1 MRESPHIV
9 SFSHDPLLGMTRAS
23 VLATRFDTVAVSSL
37 EELEAVSRSDD
48 VAIVVLCHTVSE
60 QERQRAIE
68 LARSSRP
75 PKRVVV
81 LTSVATAPPMEDD
94 GIACVGARPEQLLGA
109 VWSALTQSQA

>member
-1 MRESPHIV
+1 MTESPHIV

-23 VLATRFDTVAVSSL
+23 VLATRFETVSVSSL
-37 EELEAVSRSDD
+37 EELEAVSQSDE
-48 VAIVVLCHTVSE
+48 VAIVVLCHTVPE

-81 LTSVATAPPMEDD
+81 LAGGAMLSPVVND

-109 VWSALTQSQA
+109 VFSALTQSQA